1 MLKVVDVGMNYLI
14 DNEADYVIRNISFEL
29 EHGECLAVVG
39 GSGCG
44 KTTLLSILGG
54 LLSPSEGFASLY
66 GKDVRECKD
75 VAVILQDY
83 GLFPWKTV
91 KKNMMLP
98 LTLKKRKDAKE
109 LCQKM
114 LEKLQLE
121 KVKDSYPGQLS
132 GGQKQRV
139 AIGRAILSEP
149 KMILMDEPFS
159 ALDSNLRTRLNK
171 ELKDYFRKNDI
182 ITVIVT
188 HSIREAAQWGN
199 KIMIISNDGGFK
211 LIENDNKKS
220 EISCINRIKAEIG
233 DYIMGEVMDA

>member
-54 LLSPSEGFASLY
+54 LLSPSEGFASLD
-66 GKDVRECKD
+66 GKNVRECKD

>member
-54 LLSPSEGFASLY
+54 LLSPSEGFASLD
-66 GKDVRECKD
+66 GKNVRECKD

-159 ALDSNLRTRLNK
+159 ALDPNLRTRLNK